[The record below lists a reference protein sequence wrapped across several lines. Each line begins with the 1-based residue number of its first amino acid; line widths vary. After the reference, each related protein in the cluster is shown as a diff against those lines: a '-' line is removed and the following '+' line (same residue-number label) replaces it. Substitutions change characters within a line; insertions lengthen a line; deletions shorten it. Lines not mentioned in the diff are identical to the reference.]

1 MNNPKNIVVI
11 VPDQMRADSM
21 AHLGNKASFT
31 PNLDQL
37 QKEGVSFSNAY
48 CQNPV
53 CTPSR
58 CSFMS
63 GWYPHVAGHRTMTH
77 MMHAHEPVLLN
88 YLKESGYHIWMNQRN
103 DLLPAQHEG
112 YYKNYCDTYYVP
124 DRKPDRL
131 PEDNWR
137 GEPEGDNYY
146 SFYRGIVPEGSTI
159 DDIWTEGAVDFIR
172 NYDQEKP
179 FCIFLPLMLPHPV
192 YQISKQ
198 YFDRID
204 DEKLPERIK
213 PPKDYKG
220 KARMEKELSRLQ
232 RVCQWEEERFSQ
244 LRTVYL
250 GMCSKVDELTGN
262 MINAIEAKRNL

>member
-1 MNNPKNIVVI
+1 M
-11 VPDQMRADSM
+11 
-21 AHLGNKASFT
+21 
-31 PNLDQL
+31 
-37 QKEGVSFSNAY
+37 
-48 CQNPV
+48 
-53 CTPSR
+53 
-58 CSFMS
+58 
-63 GWYPHVAGHRTMTH
+63 
-77 MMHAHEPVLLN
+77 
-88 YLKESGYHIWMNQRN
+88 
-103 DLLPAQHEG
+103 
-112 YYKNYCDTYYVP
+112 
-124 DRKPDRL
+124 
-131 PEDNWR
+131 
-137 GEPEGDNYY
+137 
-146 SFYRGIVPEGSTI
+146 
-159 DDIWTEGAVDFIR
+159 DFIR

-232 RVCQWEEERFSQ
+232 RVCQWEEERFNQ

-262 MINAIEAKRNL
+262 MINALKQKGIYDDTAIFFFSDHGDYTGDYGLVEKVQNCFEDCLTRVPFIVKLPKEMQKVTGTSDEMLN